1 MKPKPLPS
9 PSPVALVTGAGSGV
23 GRAVA
28 LRFAAEGWHVALV
41 GRRADALGATVAL
54 APAAGRR
61 RLAAFACDIGDHA
74 AVQKMSAAVLARFG
88 RVDAF
93 VNAAGTNTPRRSWSE
108 LPLAAYHELMG
119 ANLHGPFHCV
129 QALLPAMRARGTGTF
144 VFINSEAGLKAS
156 PKAGVAYVASKFGLT
171 GLAQSLNAEE
181 RPHGL
186 RACSIFPGDIDT
198 ELLNKRPTP
207 PPPEARA
214 KMMRPED
221 VAACVWLA
229 VSLPQ
234 RAVIEELLVRPL

>member
-1 MKPKPLPS
+1 MKKKPLPS
-9 PSPVALVTGAGSGV
+9 SSPVALVTGAGSGV
-23 GRAVA
+23 GRAVVQK
-28 LRFAAEGWHVALV
+28 LAAEGWQVALV
-41 GRRADALGATVAL
+41 GRRAEAL
-54 APAAGRR
+54 AATIALVPAAARR
-61 RLAAFACDIGDHA
+61 RLAAFACDIGEVSAVEKMCA
-74 AVQKMSAAVLARFG
+74 AVTARFG

-93 VNAAGTNTPRRSWSE
+93 INAAGTNTPRRSWSE
-108 LPLAAYHELMG
+108 LPLAAYHELMA

-129 QALLPAMRARGTGTF
+129 QALLPAMRARRSGTF

-198 ELLNKRPTP
+198 DILNKRPVP
-207 PPPEARA
+207 PSPEARA

-229 VSLPQ
+229 VSLPP
-234 RAVIEELLVRPL
+234 RAVVEELLVRPL

>member
-1 MKPKPLPS
+1 MKKNSLS
-9 PSPVALVTGAGSGV
+9 TKNPVALVTGAGSGV

-28 LRFAAEGWHVALV
+28 LKFAAEGWQVALV
-41 GRRADALGATVAL
+41 GRRPDALAETIRL
-54 APAAGRR
+54 APTIARK
-61 RLAAFACDIGDHA
+61 RLAAFACDIGD
-74 AVQKMSAAVLARFG
+74 AVAVGKMSTAVLGRFG
-88 RVDAF
+88 HVEAF

-108 LPLAAYHELMG
+108 LSRAAYHELLA

-129 QALLPAMRARGTGTF
+129 QALLPSMRARRTGTF

-181 RPHGL
+181 RPNGL

-198 ELLNKRPTP
+198 DLLNQRPTP
-207 PPPEARA
+207 PSAEARA

-229 VSLPQ
+229 VSLPP

>member
-1 MKPKPLPS
+1 MKKNS
-9 PSPVALVTGAGSGV
+9 PSPKNSVVLVTGAGSGV

-28 LRFAAEGWHVALV
+28 LKFASEGWHVALV
-41 GRRADALGATVAL
+41 GRRPDALADTIRL
-54 APAAGRR
+54 APTIARK
-61 RLAAFACDIGDHA
+61 RLVAFPCDIGDHA
-74 AVQKMSAAVLARFG
+74 AVGKMSAAALARFG
-88 RVDAF
+88 HVDAF

-108 LPLAAYHELMG
+108 LPLAAYHELMA

-129 QALLPAMRARGTGTF
+129 QALLPAMRARRTGTF

-181 RPHGL
+181 RPNGL

-198 ELLNKRPTP
+198 DLLNKRPTP
-207 PPPEARA
+207 PPAEARA
-214 KMMRPED
+214 RMMRPED

-229 VSLPQ
+229 VSLPP
-234 RAVIEELLVRPL
+234 RAVIEELLLRPL